1 MFGISIFKMKFFETS
16 KYHSFK
22 KSTYITLRWI
32 GIIGQLIAVNFV
44 YFFISSDFDFVTS
57 NLVIF
62 FGILSNLYLIF
73 VYKKTQLSD
82 RSAFLFLLIDI
93 VQLGILL
100 YLSGGI
106 TNPFVIFI
114 LIPSVFS
121 SSNLSFRTNTMLVIL
136 TVIIIIFLTFNHHDL
151 PINLNSEFHNNHY
164 FYYSIPTSLLIALV
178 FLNYFAMTFGTQS
191 RLRKEALG
199 KMEEV
204 MAKEHE
210 LLSLGGQ
217 AAAAAHSLG
226 TPLSTINI
234 IAQDLSKQFKG
245 QKDLEK
251 DIELLNSQVNRCK
264 EILKRL
270 TLNPVEEDEFI
281 DKDISVRDYLNE
293 IILSFKEI
301 SGKNFLLNFDQ
312 DSNSKKITKSIEI
325 VYGLRNFIG
334 NANKFANQN
343 IFINLKSDSQI
354 TEISIED
361 DGDGYPRDILSK
373 IGEPYLKSNN
383 LQDKSKTGLGLGLF
397 IGKTLLEKNFAF
409 VSCRNSKTR
418 TGAEVIIRW
427 NNKDLFNI

>member
-1 MFGISIFKMKFFETS
+1 MKFFETS

-32 GIIGQLIAVNFV
+32 GIIGQLLAVNFV
-44 YFFISSDFDFVTS
+44 YLFLNSSFDFITS

-62 FGILSNLYLIF
+62 LGILSNLYLIF
-73 VYKKTQLSD
+73 IYKKTQLSD
-82 RSAFLFLLIDI
+82 RSAFIFLLIDI
-93 VQLGILL
+93 LQLGALL

-121 SSNLSFRTNTMLVIL
+121 SSNLSLRTNTLLVIL
-136 TVIIIIFLTFNHHDL
+136 TVFIIVFITFNYQDL
-151 PINLNSEFHNNHY
+151 PINLNSDFHNNHY
-164 FYYSIPTSLLIALV
+164 FYYPIPVSLIIALV

-226 TPLSTINI
+226 TPLSTITI
-234 IAQDLSKQFKG
+234 IAHDLMKQFKG

-251 DIELLNSQVNRCK
+251 DIELLNSQVERCN

-281 DKDISVRDYLNE
+281 DKDINIRDYLHE
-293 IILSFKEI
+293 IISSFKEI
-301 SGKNFLLNFDQ
+301 SKKEFVFNFDQ
-312 DSNSKKITKSIEI
+312 DSNPKKISKSIEI

-334 NANKFANQN
+334 NANKFAKNS
-343 IFINLKSDSQI
+343 IFINLKSDSEF
-354 TEISIED
+354 TELTVED
-361 DGDGYPRDILSK
+361 DGNGYPRDILSK
-373 IGEPYLKSNN
+373 IGEPYLKSNYSK
-383 LQDKSKTGLGLGLF
+383 DKSKEGLGLGLF
-397 IGKTLLEKNFAF
+397 IGKTLLEKNFAS
-409 VSCRNSKTR
+409 VNCRNSKTR
-418 TGAEVIIRW
+418 SGAEVIIRW
-427 NNKDLFNI
+427 KNKELFNI